1 MAAGESR
8 PADSRAR
15 EAAKEKAASGGFLSD
30 AGSMWRELQGV
41 GHDYLVLI
49 TLEAKRAGL
58 SLAIIV
64 AAGVG
69 IALLLITAWLGL
81 WTAAALAM
89 IQFGL
94 VPSLAVLAVVVAN
107 LVMAGVLYGLIRRRQ
122 RDLAFPATVRN
133 LRPAAH
139 SAGEAEQ
146 L

>member
-15 EAAKEKAASGGFLSD
+15 EAAEKAAASGGFLSD
-30 AGSMWRELQGV
+30 AGAMWRELQGV
-41 GHDYLVLI
+41 AHDYLVLI
-49 TLEAKRAGL
+49 TLETKRAGL

-69 IALLLITAWLGL
+69 IALLMMTAWLGL
-81 WTAAALAM
+81 WTAGALAL

-94 VPSLAVLAVVVAN
+94 PPSLAVLVVVVAN
-107 LVMAGVLYGLIRRRQ
+107 LLMAGGLYVLIRRRQ

-139 SAGEAEQ
+139 SAGQAEQ